1 MTVIPIGRPHQP
13 NREPN
18 REPSREPSRVPKS
31 REPCRST
38 PIRGAFQC
46 PRGLT
51 GMMQGTLRIEH
62 FSMGPHGAAVE
73 GVFTGELF
81 DGAGAHIGRG
91 SRRQSATVHLTG
103 PTPAPSPRS
112 HERSSTT
119 SAIIEPVTVDLM
131 GFEVSIPPITIP
143 ARCAMGRCSHQD
155 NPEIEER

>member
-1 MTVIPIGRPHQP
+1 
-13 NREPN
+13 
-18 REPSREPSRVPKS
+18 
-31 REPCRST
+31 
-38 PIRGAFQC
+38 
-46 PRGLT
+46 
-51 GMMQGTLRIEH
+51 MMQGTLRIEH
-62 FSMGPHGAAVE
+62 FSMGPRGAAVE

-81 DGAGAHIGRG
+81 DSAGAHIGRG

-103 PTPAPSPRS
+103 PTPATSPRG

-155 NPEIEER
+155 NPEIQER